1 MNKISISESEWMVM
15 EILWGESPLSARE
28 VFDRMPEAR
37 LDYRT
42 VRTLLTRLQEK
53 GAIERV
59 DSHGLWV
66 FHPAV
71 DRRSALRE
79 KSRSFLQSFFGGHSE
94 LGIAH
99 LIEDEK
105 LSEETIEKLHQL
117 LETKKKRL
125 KK

>member
-1 MNKISISESEWMVM
+1 M